1 MTELSLRDIQYTY
14 AALKKDVSE
23 ACHMGDY
30 VRVDRLLGNISS
42 LVCQYNWRYSDPE
55 LDEAIA
61 TVSKHVCSS
70 AINPSVANP
79 KRVVFYD
86 KFGTTY
92 VLAVQYLIALAKAG
106 YEVLYILCDNNHGA
120 TAQQTPILEHLRPY
134 HNITTIQIDGK
145 KSRFE
150 KAQEIYRLTCEFAP
164 EKLFVHTSS
173 YTTFNYVLPSIG
185 KECMK
190 YYIDLGDHNFW
201 FGAGHVD
208 YVLPYRQF
216 GATIDFEKRGFRRE
230 QILLMPYYPCIVKRE
245 FAGFPV
251 NTDGKVVLFTGGD
264 YYKTI
269 DKDNTYWT
277 LLRELVARYPNLL
290 VLYAAKNISS
300 KEQERL
306 NAFLAEKDYAS
317 RMVNIGFRAD
327 INEVFQHIDIFM
339 GTCPMSGGLMPQYAA
354 INHKPIL
361 QFYPEWLNT
370 NNETEQVL
378 DYNAQPSISTSDK
391 VAFFMEAEKL
401 INDREYRTKRG
412 EELYNAIIKPE
423 EFDDLLMRTIRSNET
438 QIPLRFYAIQYDAL
452 VEWWLMI
459 DKSGVLDGLGYCYG
473 LLRKY
478 HTLNRVVC
486 KYQFRRAIR
495 KIKRIKG

>member
-14 AALKKDVSE
+14 NALKKDVLE
-23 ACHMGDY
+23 ACRMGDY

-42 LVCQYNWRYSDPE
+42 LVCQYNWRYSDSE
-55 LDEAIA
+55 FDEAIA
-61 TVSKHVCSS
+61 MVSKHVCSPVKS
-70 AINPSVANP
+70 SVSPHP
-79 KRVVFYD
+79 KRIVFYD

-185 KECMK
+185 KECTK

-277 LLRELVARYPNLL
+277 LLRELIIRFPNLL
-290 VLYAAKNISS
+290 ILYATKNISS

-306 NAFLAEKDYAS
+306 NTFLAEKNYAD
-317 RMVNIGFRAD
+317 RLVNIGFRAD
-327 INEVFQHIDIFM
+327 INEVFQHVDIFM
-339 GTCPMSGGLMPQYAA
+339 GTCPMSGGLMTQYAA

-378 DYNAQPSISTSDK
+378 DYNAQPSISISDRN
-391 VAFFMEAEKL
+391 VFFAEAERL
-401 INDREYRTKRG
+401 IQDEVYRIKKG
-412 EELYNAIIKPE
+412 EELYEAIIKPE